1 MRRVWAARN
10 RSGKIIF
17 IGEGTEEAC
26 KTLKTEIGDFK
37 SLKELKKHPEVYSLE
52 VAKPI
57 EESVAIAETE
67 IEGGV
72 RLSRSEYIVFSTLSQ
87 KMGKNVTRDLLR
99 KALQTFGNASP
110 ETLTH
115 VISRLRQKLK
125 KIGYS
130 ISSEYGEGYTLWK

>member
-1 MRRVWAARN
+1 M
-10 RSGKIIF
+10 
-17 IGEGTEEAC
+17 
-26 KTLKTEIGDFK
+26 
-37 SLKELKKHPEVYSLE
+37 YSLE

-57 EESVAIAETE
+57 SESVAIAETE

-87 KMGKNVTRDLLR
+87 EIGKNVTRDLLR

-115 VISRLRQKLK
+115 VISRLRKKLK
-125 KIGYS
+125 KAGYS